1 MSEHSPTPDQA
12 ARDRIRTA
20 LNETLFVEAGAGSGK
35 TTALVER
42 IVAMVRS
49 GVAIT
54 EIAAITFT
62 EKAAGELRHRVR
74 ELLTKGAEGSDRE
87 ARACQAALG
96 DVDRAAIGTLHAFA
110 QRILSE
116 YPIEAG
122 LPPRIEVLDEIGSQL
137 MFESRWRDDLDAL
150 LQAADDDRE
159 LADVLLYSRAANVRR
174 REFRQLQLALGRD
187 TDLVEVWLPPTTPTI
202 PQLDTDE
209 ISRALRRLI
218 EASQNV
224 IEAAPDDRLVQHL
237 IVLEPLADRLDEAD
251 NFTKFAL
258 LRATKFESK
267 LGRAPTWKI
276 GLGKDAVVEALADLG
291 RDAAERTDRIVHA
304 CLEHLAVVFGR
315 LTLHAANERKRQG
328 RLEFHDLLVL
338 ARGLLRSPDYGQ
350 DVRLRLH
357 KRWPRLLL
365 DEFQDTDPIQLEL
378 ASLISTDPARDAAD
392 WEDLPPESG
401 HLFIVGDPKQSI
413 YRFRRADIGLFL
425 RAREKVT
432 DEVMLLTTNFR
443 TTAPVIN
450 WINEVFGQLIQHKV
464 GAQPAFVALHSDRLP
479 ATIGAPVT
487 LFGRETSAI
496 AEDIR
501 AEEAADLAATII
513 SALAWT
519 VKDSDGGWRTARYG
533 DMAILLPTRISLPA
547 IETALSAANIPYR
560 AESSSLV
567 YATRE
572 IRDLLLA
579 ASAIDDPSDELA
591 LVAALRSP
599 LFGCSDIDLALWRQR
614 GGRFNLLASRRPDR
628 EADEPDIQDIEDIEE
643 APDEGGAV
651 HDALAY
657 LRELHDQR
665 HWLSPAQLLERL
677 VDDRRVSEVALA
689 GPRALDVWR
698 RVRFVIDQ
706 ARAWSTAGGRGLRSY
721 LGWCTLQG
729 REGTYAGD
737 AALAEHD
744 DDAVRIMTIHAA
756 KGLEFPITM
765 VAGLSTRR
773 SKERQ
778 GVSVRWHHG
787 RPEIRIRNDVSTSDY
802 DDARDLDD
810 QMDHEE
816 RLRLLYVACT
826 RAMDHLVVSLHR
838 KSPPKKGFDEQTAPL
853 AALLAIAARYEAPPM
868 STDSDAAP
876 TVATVEAIDEAPNR
890 PAAFDR
896 ASWAAGRQ
904 LLLQRALE
912 PSTVSPSRLAGF
924 ASDEDEAPGL
934 QKDARPLDLPPW
946 NRGRYGTAIGRAV
959 HGVLQRVDLGNDA
972 EVDSVAAAQAAAE
985 GVLGQE
991 AIIASLT
998 RSALASPTVKAA
1010 SRLPHWREM
1019 FVGTLIGDRVLE
1031 GYIDLLYRTPEGYI
1045 VVDYKTDAVADGEV
1059 DDRVSHYRLQGAA
1072 YAVAVSAIVNEP
1084 VIECRFVFCRPDVA
1098 VERSLPQLSEAMDEV
1113 RSRLLGP
1120 RVGVRHDGT
1129 PPAGP
1134 ARSPA

>member
-1 MSEHSPTPDQA
+1 MSEHAPTPDQP

-74 ELLTKGAEGSDRE
+74 ELLTRGAEGSDRE

-137 MFESRWRDDLDAL
+137 VFESRWRDDLDAL
-150 LQAADDDRE
+150 LRAADDDRE

-187 TDLVEVWLPPTTPTI
+187 TDLVEVWLPPTTPPI
-202 PQLDTDE
+202 ALLDTDE

-218 EASQNV
+218 EASQTV

-237 IVLEPLADRLDEAD
+237 LGLGPLADRLDEAD
-251 NFTKFAL
+251 NFGKFAL

-276 GLGKDAVVEALADLG
+276 GPGKDTVVEALGDLG
-291 RDAAERTDRIVHA
+291 REANERTDRIVHA

-315 LTLHAANERKRQG
+315 LTLRAANERKRQG

-338 ARGLLRSPDYGQ
+338 ARGLLRSPEYGQ

-357 KRWPRLLL
+357 RRWPRLLL

-378 ASLISTDPARDAAD
+378 ASLISTDPSRDAAD

-443 TTAPVIN
+443 TTAPVIT
-450 WINEVFGQLIQHKV
+450 WINDVFGQLIQHKE
-464 GAQPAFVALHSDRLP
+464 GAQPAFVALHSDRPP

-487 LFGRETSAI
+487 LFGRETTAN

-501 AEEAADLAATII
+501 AEEAADLAATITN
-513 SALAWT
+513 ALAWT
-519 VKDSDGGWRTARYG
+519 VKDGDGGWRTARYG

-547 IETALSAANIPYR
+547 IEAALSASNIPYR

-579 ASAIDDPSDELA
+579 ASAIDDPSNELA

-614 GGRFNLLASRRPDR
+614 GGRFSLLAAQTPG
-628 EADEPDIQDIEDIEE
+628 QDTWQDTDGDD
-643 APDEGGAV
+643 PV
-651 HDALAY
+651 RDALAY
-657 LRELHDQR
+657 LRELHEQR

-698 RVRFVIDQ
+698 RVRFVLDQ
-706 ARAWSTAGGRGLRSY
+706 ARAWSAAGGRGLRSY

-778 GVSVRWHHG
+778 GVSVRWHRG

-838 KSPPKKGFDEQTAPL
+838 KAPPKKGFDEQTAPL
-853 AALLAIAARYEAPPM
+853 AALLAIAARYEAPPVP
-868 STDSDAAP
+868 TETGPAP
-876 TVATVEAIDEAPNR
+876 TVAAVEATTEPLNR

-896 ASWAAGRQ
+896 PTWAAARQ
-904 LLLQRALE
+904 ALLQRALE

-972 EVDSVAAAQAAAE
+972 EIDSVAAAQAAAE

-991 AIIASLT
+991 AIIASLA
-998 RSALASPTVKAA
+998 RSAIASPTVKAA
-1010 SRLPHWREM
+1010 ARLPHWREM

-1084 VIECRFVFCRPDVA
+1084 VIECRFVFCRPDKA
-1098 VERSLPQLSEAMDEV
+1098 VERSLPDLVEAMDEV

-1120 RVGVRHDGT
+1120 RVGVRRDGT
-1129 PPAGP
+1129 PPADQ
-1134 ARSPA
+1134 AH